1 MSTCIIVGA
10 GDASADLLTGKAEGD
25 LLIAADGGL
34 KTLKEAGLT
43 PDVWIG
49 DADSLNAPPDD
60 LPVIKL
66 PVVKD
71 DTDLI
76 AACRYGL
83 KRGYRRFALYGVLGG
98 RRFSHSVAAVQT
110 LSFLRDNNADGTII
124 DPCCTVRLLRGESV
138 AFTDAPTRFFSLFSV
153 TERAVVSVAGA
164 KYPLCHE
171 TLVSSFPLG
180 ISNEFQLPTTIT
192 VESGDVLMVLDR

>member
-1 MSTCIIVGA
+1 MNTCIIVGA
-10 GDASADLLTGKAEGD
+10 GDASADLLPKIAEGD

-34 KTLKEAGLT
+34 KTLKKAGLK

-83 KRGYRRFALYGVLGG
+83 KRGYQRFALYGVLGG
-98 RRFSHSVAAVQT
+98 SRFSHSIAAIQT
-110 LSFLRDNNADGTII
+110 LSFLRNSGADGTIV
-124 DPCCTVRLLRGESV
+124 DAYCTARLLRSESV
-138 AFTDAPTRFFSLFSV
+138 AFTEAPTRFFSLFSV
-153 TERAVVSVAGA
+153 TERAVVTVTGA

-171 TLVSSFPLG
+171 PLVSSFPLG
-180 ISNEFQLPTTIT
+180 ISNEFQVPTTIT
-192 VESGDVLMVLDR
+192 VESGDVLMILDR